1 MKYKKKA
8 LIVDGT
14 SRFSMF
20 WLLPVVQNHNSTGFK
35 VQMNNSHVTKVGQGY
50 GHLTNNLCN
59 VLERP

>member
-1 MKYKKKA
+1 
-8 LIVDGT
+8 
-14 SRFSMF
+14 MF
-20 WLLPVVQNHNSTGFK
+20 WLLPVVQNHDSIRFK